1 MWKRNRVGGR
11 ERDRGGRE
19 KETGWKRERETDRG
33 GRERERLKQR
43 KGWE

>member
-19 KETGWKRERETDRG
+19 KETGWERERNRVG
-33 GRERERLKQR
+33 ERERLKQR